1 VRRASEVRRV
11 DSLLRGVDSLRR
23 LGSLAG
29 VSHAKSLECLEEG
42 GERLAVTAERLWWFS
57 FVQ

>member
-1 VRRASEVRRV
+1 VRRV